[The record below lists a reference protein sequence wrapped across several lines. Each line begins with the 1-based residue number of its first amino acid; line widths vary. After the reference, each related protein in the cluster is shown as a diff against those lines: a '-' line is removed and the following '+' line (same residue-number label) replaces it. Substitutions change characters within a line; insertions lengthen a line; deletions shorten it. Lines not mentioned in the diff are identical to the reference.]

1 MIEYPALMDGKAGAY
16 GVSFPDLPGIVA
28 MGVTKDEALL
38 QAERALRDCAIETER
53 ADEDMEPPSAL
64 EQIEIPPGHTLVSVL
79 LPSTTP

>member
-1 MIEYPALMDGKAGAY
+1 MIEYPALMDGKARAY

-53 ADEDMEPPSAL
+53 A
-64 EQIEIPPGHTLVSVL
+64 
-79 LPSTTP
+79 